1 MEQNGK
7 SGISLQMIVRL
18 YKQEGLEITTEEAA
32 LILDFLKRMAKIA
45 VNRCLKGMANTHQ
58 PIRRSS

>member
-7 SGISLQMIVRL
+7 SGISLQKVVQL
-18 YKQEGLEITTEEAA
+18 YKQEGLEITAEQAT

-45 VNRCLKGMANTHQ
+45 VNQVLKEYG
-58 PIRRSS
+58 

>member
-7 SGISLQMIVRL
+7 SGISLQRIVQL
-18 YKQEGLEITTEEAA
+18 YKQEGLEITTEQAA

-45 VNRCLKGMANTHQ
+45 VNQVLKRHG
-58 PIRRSS
+58 